1 MPEPFTPLKN
11 LTGAAIAGSLAIILY
26 GFSLTV
32 AAKLAN
38 PISSH
43 NSLALR
49 LSLLVRQ
56 VLLTLATAAALI
68 FGAIALGLILFTLQ
82 QG

>member
-1 MPEPFTPLKN
+1 
-11 LTGAAIAGSLAIILY
+11 
-26 GFSLTV
+26 
-32 AAKLAN
+32 

-82 QG
+82 QGLVRGWQKISPTKLED